1 MSGKYDRL
9 VLIFDRLRSG
19 GLHVRSKSFILS
31 EKSGVGIGVK
41 IKIEED
47 RSMQEMEITI
57 RCRQTNESV
66 IRILEMLRMTDKKLT
81 GYRDEQTYI
90 LDVSQILYIDT
101 VEKRTF
107 LYTDREVYETP
118 LRLYELEDR
127 LESCDFFRASK
138 SSIVNFNQI
147 QSLKPEFG
155 GTMQVTM
162 TNGERLN
169 VSRQYA
175 KQIKEKLGCL

>member
-1 MSGKYDRL
+1 L
-9 VLIFDRLRSG
+9 
-19 GLHVRSKSFILS
+19 
-31 EKSGVGIGVK
+31 K

-47 RSMQEMEITI
+47 IRAEDLEITI
-57 RCRQTNESV
+57 RCRQTNDAV
-66 IRILEMLRMTDKKLT
+66 IRILEMLRMTDRKLT
-81 GYRDEQTYI
+81 GHRENQTYI

-107 LYTDREVYETP
+107 LYTEEEVYETP
-118 LRLYELEDR
+118 LKLYELEER

-138 SSIVNFNQI
+138 SSIINFNQI

-175 KQIKEKLGCL
+175 RAIKEKLGCL

>member
-1 MSGKYDRL
+1 MQGN
-9 VLIFDRLRSG
+9 
-19 GLHVRSKSFILS
+19 
-31 EKSGVGIGVK
+31 VK
-41 IKIEED
+41 IRIEED
-47 RSMQEMEITI
+47 ASGQEMEITI

-66 IRILEMLRMTDKKLT
+66 IRMLEMFRMADRKLT
-81 GYRDEQTYI
+81 GYRDGQKYL
-90 LDVSQILYIDT
+90 LDVSRILYIDT
-101 VEKRTF
+101 VEKKTF
-107 LYTDREVYETP
+107 LYTEEEVYETP
-118 LRLYELEDR
+118 LRLYELEGR
-127 LESCDFFRASK
+127 LESCDFFRASR
-138 SSIVNFNQI
+138 SSIINFNRI

>member
-1 MSGKYDRL
+1 M
-9 VLIFDRLRSG
+9 
-19 GLHVRSKSFILS
+19 
-31 EKSGVGIGVK
+31 K

-47 RSMQEMEITI
+47 RNTEELEITI
-57 RCRQTNESV
+57 RCRQTNDSV
-66 IRILEMLRMTDKKLT
+66 IRILEMLRMTDRKLT
-81 GYRDEQTYI
+81 GHRENRTYI

-101 VEKRTF
+101 VEKKTF
-107 LYTDREVYETP
+107 LYTEKEVYETP
-118 LRLYELEDR
+118 LKLYELEER

-138 SSIVNFNQI
+138 SSIINFNQI

-162 TNGERLN
+162 SNGERLN

-175 KQIKEKLGCL
+175 RAIKEKLGCL

>member
-1 MSGKYDRL
+1 M
-9 VLIFDRLRSG
+9 
-19 GLHVRSKSFILS
+19 
-31 EKSGVGIGVK
+31 K

-47 RSMQEMEITI
+47 AGAEELEITI
-57 RCRQTNESV
+57 RCRQTNDAV

-81 GYRDEQTYI
+81 GHRENRTYI

-107 LYTDREVYETP
+107 LYTEKDVYETP
-118 LRLYELEDR
+118 LKLYELEER

-138 SSIVNFNQI
+138 SSIINFNQI

-155 GTMQVTM
+155 GTMQVIM
-162 TNGERLN
+162 SNGERLN

-175 KQIKEKLGCL
+175 RAIKEKLGCL

>member
-1 MSGKYDRL
+1 MR
-9 VLIFDRLRSG
+9 
-19 GLHVRSKSFILS
+19 KS
-31 EKSGVGIGVK
+31 VK
-41 IKIEED
+41 IRIEED
-47 RSMQEMEITI
+47 ASAEELEITI
-57 RCRQTNESV
+57 RCGQTNESV

-81 GYRDEQTYI
+81 GYR
-90 LDVSQILYIDT
+90 
-101 VEKRTF
+101 
-107 LYTDREVYETP
+107 
-118 LRLYELEDR
+118 EDR

-138 SSIVNFNQI
+138 SSIINFNRI

>member
-1 MSGKYDRL
+1 M
-9 VLIFDRLRSG
+9 
-19 GLHVRSKSFILS
+19 
-31 EKSGVGIGVK
+31 K

-47 RSMQEMEITI
+47 IRAEELEITI
-57 RCRQTNESV
+57 RCRQTNDAV
-66 IRILEMLRMTDKKLT
+66 IRILEMLRMTDRKLT
-81 GYRDEQTYI
+81 GHRENQTYI

-107 LYTDREVYETP
+107 LYTEQEVYETP
-118 LRLYELEDR
+118 LKLYELEER

-138 SSIVNFNQI
+138 SSIINFNQI

-175 KQIKEKLGCL
+175 RAIKEKLGCL

>member
-1 MSGKYDRL
+1 M
-9 VLIFDRLRSG
+9 
-19 GLHVRSKSFILS
+19 
-31 EKSGVGIGVK
+31 K

-47 RSMQEMEITI
+47 IKAEDLEITI
-57 RCRQTNESV
+57 RCRQTSDTV
-66 IRILEMLRMTDKKLT
+66 IRILEMLRMTDRKLT
-81 GYRDEQTYI
+81 GHRENQTYI

-107 LYTDREVYETP
+107 LYTEEGVYETP
-118 LRLYELEDR
+118 LKLYELAER

-138 SSIVNFNQI
+138 SSIINFNQI

-175 KQIKEKLGCL
+175 RAIKEKLGCL

>member
-1 MSGKYDRL
+1 M
-9 VLIFDRLRSG
+9 
-19 GLHVRSKSFILS
+19 
-31 EKSGVGIGVK
+31 
-41 IKIEED
+41 
-47 RSMQEMEITI
+47 
-57 RCRQTNESV
+57 
-66 IRILEMLRMTDKKLT
+66 
-81 GYRDEQTYI
+81 
-90 LDVSQILYIDT
+90 
-101 VEKRTF
+101 EKRTF

-127 LESCDFFRASK
+127 LESCDFFRASR
-138 SSIVNFNQI
+138 SSIINFNQI

>member
-1 MSGKYDRL
+1 MSGKSPLYCQKKKAGCR
-9 VLIFDRLRSG
+9 RN
-19 GLHVRSKSFILS
+19 
-31 EKSGVGIGVK
+31 VK
-41 IKIEED
+41 IRIEED
-47 RSMQEMEITI
+47 VSVQEMEITI

-81 GYRDEQTYI
+81 GYREDRTYL
-90 LDVSQILYIDT
+90 LDIGQILYIDT

-107 LYTDREVYETP
+107 LYTDKEVYETP

-138 SSIVNFNQI
+138 SSIINFNQI

>member
-1 MSGKYDRL
+1 MWM
-9 VLIFDRLRSG
+9 
-19 GLHVRSKSFILS
+19 
-31 EKSGVGIGVK
+31 EVK
-41 IKIEED
+41 IRVEED
-47 RSMQEMEITI
+47 ASTEELEITI
-57 RCRQTNESV
+57 RCRQMNESV
-66 IRILEMLRMTDKKLT
+66 IRILEMLRITDKKLT
-81 GYRDEQTYI
+81 GYREDQTYL
-90 LDVSQILYIDT
+90 LDVNQILYIDT

-107 LYTDREVYETP
+107 LYTENEVYETP
-118 LRLYELEDR
+118 LRLYELEGR

-138 SSIVNFNQI
+138 SSIINFNQI

-175 KQIKEKLGCL
+175 KRIKEKLGCM

>member
-1 MSGKYDRL
+1 M
-9 VLIFDRLRSG
+9 
-19 GLHVRSKSFILS
+19 
-31 EKSGVGIGVK
+31 K

-47 RSMQEMEITI
+47 RNAEELEITI
-57 RCRQTNESV
+57 RCRQTNDSV
-66 IRILEMLRMTDKKLT
+66 IRILEMLRMTDRKLT
-81 GYRDEQTYI
+81 GHRENRTYI

-101 VEKRTF
+101 VEKKTF
-107 LYTDREVYETP
+107 LYTEKEVYETP
-118 LRLYELEDR
+118 LKLYELEER

-138 SSIVNFNQI
+138 SSIINFNQI

-162 TNGERLN
+162 SNGERLN

-175 KQIKEKLGCL
+175 RVIKEKLGCL

>member
-1 MSGKYDRL
+1 M
-9 VLIFDRLRSG
+9 
-19 GLHVRSKSFILS
+19 
-31 EKSGVGIGVK
+31 K

-47 RSMQEMEITI
+47 AKAEELEITI
-57 RCRQTNESV
+57 RCRQTNEAV
-66 IRILEMLRMTDKKLT
+66 IRILEMLRMADKKLT
-81 GYRDEQTYI
+81 GHRENRTYI

-101 VEKRTF
+101 VEKKTF
-107 LYTDREVYETP
+107 LYTEEDVYETP
-118 LRLYELEDR
+118 LKLYELEER

-138 SSIVNFNQI
+138 SSIINFNQI

-162 TNGERLN
+162 SNGERLN

-175 KQIKEKLGCL
+175 RVIKEKLGCL